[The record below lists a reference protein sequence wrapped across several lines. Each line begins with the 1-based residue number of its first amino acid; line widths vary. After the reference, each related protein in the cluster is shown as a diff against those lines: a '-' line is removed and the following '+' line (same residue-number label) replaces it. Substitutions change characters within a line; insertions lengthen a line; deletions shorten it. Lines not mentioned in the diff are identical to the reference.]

1 MQTFLNFFIPP
12 GRGWIRADRGTDAS
26 TAAVV
31 VLLVAWLGATMW
43 IRVLSLPDE
52 GRYVGVAWEML
63 HSGEWL
69 TPKLNGL
76 PYFHKPPLFYWITAA
91 SLWAGGLQ
99 EWSARVAPVLG
110 ALAAAFFLFRFVRRW
125 SHAGAARATVLVLA
139 TQPLFFLG
147 AQFANLDMLVA
158 GCITVTILFAAD
170 AALRLDAGQPHRG
183 ALAVAYLAAA
193 LGVLAKGLIGAAI
206 PAMVILVWL
215 AAMHRWKVMGRLV
228 WLPGLALFL
237 AVAAPWFIVMQVR
250 FPSFLDYFFIVQQ
263 FTRYTQTGFN
273 NPQPFSFYPVVL
285 SVLVLPWSPWL
296 YRALSRRYWADAL
309 ASPIRIL
316 MWSWLG
322 VVVLFFSWPQSKLVG
337 YALPALA
344 PLGFLIA
351 DAALP
356 LLERSRRARR
366 VWLGCTVIAVL
377 ACLGLIAGSVAMSR
391 NSKRDLAQTMAV
403 LSRPGEPIIF
413 LHEYFYDIPFY
424 ARLTAPVLVVS
435 DWNSPAARRGDNWKE
450 ELADASRFAGNGTL
464 VDESRLMNTLCAAPV
479 SWIVASSGS
488 VKHDSFLAG
497 LQPVATAQ
505 KTQLFRIDRVALLA
519 DKGSCG

>member
-1 MQTFLNFFIPP
+1 MQISLNFFIPP
-12 GRGWIRADRGTDAS
+12 GRGSIRADRGTGVSSAS
-26 TAAVV
+26 VV
-31 VLLVAWLGATMW
+31 LLLVAWLAATMW

-69 TPKLNGL
+69 TPQLNGM

-91 SLWAGGLQ
+91 SLWAGGLHD
-99 EWSARVAPVLG
+99 WSARLAPLLG
-110 ALAAAFFLFRFVRRW
+110 ALAAAVFLFRFVRRW
-125 SHAGAARATVLVLA
+125 ADAPAARASVLVLA

-158 GCITVTILFAAD
+158 GCITVTIVSAAD
-170 AALRLDAGQPHRG
+170 AALRIDAGHPHRG

-215 AAMHRWKVMGRLV
+215 AAMQRWRVMGRLV
-228 WLPGLALFL
+228 WLPGLALFV

-250 FPSFLDYFFIVQQ
+250 FPSFFDYFFIVQQ
-263 FTRYTQTGFN
+263 FTRFTQTGFN
-273 NPQPFSFYPVVL
+273 NPQPFWFYPVVL
-285 SVLVLPWSPWL
+285 SALVLPWSPWL
-296 YRALSRRYWADAL
+296 YRAVSRRYWANAF

-316 MWSWLG
+316 MWSWLC

-337 YALPALA
+337 YILPTLA
-344 PLGFLIA
+344 PLAFLIA
-351 DAALP
+351 DAGLP
-356 LLERSRRARR
+356 LMERSLQARR

-377 ACLGLIAGSVAMSR
+377 ACLGLVAGSVATSH
-391 NSKRDLAQTMAV
+391 NSKRELARTLAA

-413 LHEYFYDIPFY
+413 LHEYFYDVPFY

-435 DWNSPAARRGDNWKE
+435 DWNSPAARPGDNWKK
-450 ELADASRFAGNGTL
+450 ELGDASRFAGNGTL
-464 VDESRLMNTLCAAPV
+464 VDESRLLDTLCAAPV

-488 VKHDSFLAG
+488 VKDDSVLAG
-497 LQPVATAQ
+497 LQPVASAQ
-505 KTQLFRIDRVALLA
+505 KTRLFRVDRAPLLQC
-519 DKGSCG
+519 KPS